1 MFILEILLGLKS
13 KQGDIT
19 CAFLH
24 ADLEPS
30 KNVYV
35 DMPLGFAQYSK
46 NGTKKCLKLKKTF
59 MDFGRALKRFGNI
72 YQKAQNMWIGTIQI

>member
-1 MFILEILLGLKS
+1 MDNNNKTDVHPGDSVGIEV

-24 ADLEPS
+24 ADLEPGEH
-30 KNVYV
+30 VYV

-46 NGTKKCLKLKKTF
+46 DGTKKYVS
-59 MDFGRALKRFGNI
+59 N
-72 YQKAQNMWIGTIQI
+72 